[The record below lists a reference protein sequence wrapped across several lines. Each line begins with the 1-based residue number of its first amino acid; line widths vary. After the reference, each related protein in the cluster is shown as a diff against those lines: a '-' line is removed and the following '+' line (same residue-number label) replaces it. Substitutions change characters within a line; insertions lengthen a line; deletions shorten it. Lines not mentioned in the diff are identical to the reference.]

1 MPKRYVVGLPK
12 VISVYVDCPE
22 CGEGFQGT
30 SDGSMQVT
38 QAELA
43 ALPPDYVC
51 LGCGNIVGIP
61 RQRLN
66 KLFR

>member
-1 MPKRYVVGLPK
+1 MPKRYVVGLVK
-12 VISVYVDCPE
+12 VVSLYVDCPS

-51 LGCGNIVGIP
+51 LGCGDIVGIP
-61 RQRLN
+61 RAKLN
-66 KLFR
+66 RLFR